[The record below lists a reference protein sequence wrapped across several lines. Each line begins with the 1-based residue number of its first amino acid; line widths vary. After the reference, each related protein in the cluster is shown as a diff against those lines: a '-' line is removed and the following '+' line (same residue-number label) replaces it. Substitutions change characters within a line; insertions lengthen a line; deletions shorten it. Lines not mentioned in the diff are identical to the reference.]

1 MDNTMKKEIK
11 LWNPDASANWSL
23 LFSIIFGAWLHAK
36 NWEELG
42 ESKKAKKSMLWVYSG
57 ITILIVNMIIVE
69 LIDKSFL
76 AIFFWL
82 LLIWYFLCARKQVK
96 YIKDNDIKYE
106 KRTIYKPLGIALL
119 TNLALAIVIMNFDT
133 SKKSLENQ
141 IETASVEIVS
151 EILNNQL
158 ENDAKCKA
166 VSITKKITD
175 TFYHGKAYLDN
186 GNEIKI
192 VMEIKGENILV
203 SIPPKSEETQNS
215 QETHIEEKKEIT
227 TIEASD
233 AHKALEA
240 SNLDTT
246 PRLIELI
253 KQTAAIRLLL
263 SKERNYRELII
274 EEVVTEELVRNICS
288 QFYNG
293 GFCEGDTPKDIL
305 ELGREEIDSEL
316 LKKSKNN
323 NIFYEPTFNEQTSV
337 EQEIS
342 NEVPIRISREFK
354 SGINSLFNT
363 FYNDE
368 YIVITSLV
376 DSITIK
382 DVIINKGNCKKYSS
396 NKVLKYGEFINVLKP
411 SNCTLLR
418 VDVVTDENTWTLEI

>member
-11 LWNPDASANWSL
+11 LWSPDASANWSL

-42 ESKKAKKSMLWVYSG
+42 EFKKAKKSMLWVYSG

-69 LIDKSFL
+69 LIDKSFF

-96 YIKDNDIKYE
+96 YIKDNNIKYK

-119 TNLALAIVIMNFDT
+119 ANLLLGILIISFDA
-133 SKKSLENQ
+133 SEKSLENK

-158 ENDAKCKA
+158 KNDANCKA
-166 VSITKKITD
+166 VSIIKKITD
-175 TFYHGKAYLDN
+175 TFYHAKAYLDN

-192 VMEIKGENILV
+192 AIEIKGESILV
-203 SIPPKSEETQNS
+203 TIPQDS
-215 QETHIEEKKEIT
+215 QETNIEEKMET
-227 TIEASD
+227 LIEASD
-233 AHKALEA
+233 AHKALEKA
-240 SNLDTT
+240 GLDTT

-253 KQTAAIRLLL
+253 KQTASIQLLL
-263 SKERNYRELII
+263 INERNYRQSII
-274 EEVVTEELVRNICS
+274 KEVVTEELVRNICS

-305 ELGREEIDSEL
+305 DFGREEIDSEL
-316 LKKSKNN
+316 LEKSKNN
-323 NIFYEPTFNEQTSV
+323 NTFDEPIFSEHTNV
-337 EQEIS
+337 EQKMLNEI
-342 NEVPIRISREFK
+342 PIKISRELE
-354 SGINSLFNT
+354 SGVDRIFNT
-363 FYNDE
+363 FYNRE
-368 YIVITSLV
+368 YIVITSIV
-376 DSITIK
+376 DSITIQ

-396 NKVLKYGEFINVLKP
+396 NKILKYGEFIKVRKP

-418 VDVVTDENTWTLEI
+418 VNVVTNENTWTLEI

>member
-1 MDNTMKKEIK
+1 MDNTIKKDIK

-42 ESKKAKKSMLWVYSG
+42 EAKKAKKSMLWVYSG
-57 ITILIVNMIIVE
+57 ITILIVNMITVE
-69 LIDKSFL
+69 LIDKSFI

-96 YIKDNDIKYE
+96 YIKDNNIKYE

-119 TNLALAIVIMNFDT
+119 ANLALVIIIMSFDT
-133 SKKSLENQ
+133 SKKSLENK
-141 IETASVEIVS
+141 IEITSVEIVS

-158 ENDAKCKA
+158 KNDAKCKA

-175 TFYHGKAYLDN
+175 TFYHAKAYLDN

-192 VMEIKGENILV
+192 VIEIKGENMLV
-203 SIPPKSEETQNS
+203 SIPPDS

-227 TIEASD
+227 RIEATD
-233 AHKALEA
+233 AHKALEK
-240 SNLDTT
+240 SGLDTT

-253 KQTAAIRLLL
+253 KQTASIRSLLIN
-263 SKERNYRELII
+263 ERNYKQLII
-274 EEVVTEELVRNICS
+274 KEVVTEELVRNICS
-288 QFYNG
+288 QLYNG

-305 ELGREEIDSEL
+305 DFGREEIDTEL

-323 NIFYEPTFNEQTSV
+323 NTVSESKLDELIGV
-337 EQEIS
+337 EKEKLS
-342 NEVPIRISREFK
+342 EVPIKISTEYK
-354 SGINSLFNT
+354 SGVDPIFNT
-363 FYNDE
+363 FYNNE
-368 YIVITSLV
+368 YIVITSIV

-382 DVIINKGNCKKYSS
+382 DIIINKGNCEKFIS
-396 NKVLKYGEFINVLKP
+396 NKTLKYGDFIKILKP
-411 SNCTLLR
+411 TKCTLLR
-418 VDVVTDENTWTLEI
+418 IDVVTNENIWTLEI